1 MVCQPE
7 IRAPRRQGQPDPPR
21 RASTTEDVKELYVIA
36 LCDDEERALDQI
48 EGLLACYQKRM
59 QQDITFQTERFTSA
73 EELLKRVRKEKYRP
87 DLMLLDIFMSGK
99 NGIEAAEE
107 LRRLGLNMPLVFLT
121 TSTEHALKAYGVD
134 AIQYLVKP
142 FDQEHF
148 FHAIDSALG
157 QIHRIKESQITIKV
171 AGGFRQINLQEIIY
185 CESQKNYQVFY
196 LAMEECRAR
205 MTASGLWEILER
217 FYQFGRCG
225 RSYILNMD
233 HIVSV
238 ERGEIVMDN
247 GATIYVPRNKAAEFK
262 KSYFSYYFDRRDD
275 TGGGKSTECINH
287 IKQPP
292 GPRRQA
298 YESICRQISG
308 KF

>member
-1 MVCQPE
+1 MIQYRQKN
-7 IRAPRRQGQPDPPR
+7 RAPHRRGNPVRCGAPAQ
-21 RASTTEDVKELYVIA
+21 TEGVKGLYFIA
-36 LCDDEERALDQI
+36 LCDDEEKALDQI
-48 EGLLACYQKRM
+48 ERFLADYQDRM
-59 QQDITFQTERFTSA
+59 QRDIVFKTERFTSA
-73 EELLKRVRKEKYRP
+73 EELLMRVREEEYRP
-87 DLMLLDIFMSGK
+87 DLILLDIFMSGK

-107 LRRLGLNMPLVFLT
+107 LRRLGCNMPLVFLT

-142 FDQEHF
+142 FEQEHF

-171 AGGFRQINLQEIIY
+171 AGGFRQIHLKEIVY
-185 CESQKNYQVFY
+185 CESQKNYQVLY

-205 MTASGLWEILER
+205 MTAARLWEILER

-275 TGGGKSTECINH
+275 TGGGKRYKLDKPC
-287 IKQPP
+287 
-292 GPRRQA
+292 
-298 YESICRQISG
+298 
-308 KF
+308 

>member
-1 MVCQPE
+1 MLAVNDTIQTE
-7 IRAPRRQGQPDPPR
+7 NHAPHREGNPVRCGAPAQ
-21 RASTTEDVKELYVIA
+21 TEDVKGLYFIA
-36 LCDDEERALDQI
+36 LCDDEEKALDQI
-48 EGLLACYQKRM
+48 EKFLADYQDRM
-59 QQDITFQTERFTSA
+59 QRDIVFKTERFTSA
-73 EELLKRVRKEKYRP
+73 EELLKRVREEEYRP
-87 DLMLLDIFMSGK
+87 DLILLDIFMSGK

-107 LRRLGLNMPLVFLT
+107 LRRLGCNMPLVFLT

-142 FDQEHF
+142 FEQELF

-171 AGGFRQINLQEIIY
+171 AGGFRQLNLKEIVY

-196 LAMEECRAR
+196 LAMEEYRAR
-205 MTASGLWEILER
+205 MTAARLWEILER

-262 KSYFSYYFDRRDD
+262 KCYFSYYFDRRDD
-275 TGGGKSTECINH
+275 TGGG
-287 IKQPP
+287 
-292 GPRRQA
+292 
-298 YESICRQISG
+298 
-308 KF
+308 